1 VAMTSDAAR
10 ADGRRL
16 RREQNRAAVIE
27 ALLALFRDGVYQPS
41 TDEIAAKAGLS
52 ARSLFRYFDDVND
65 LHRAAADRQLQR
77 ALPLVGLGTGPA
89 EPTAD
94 KIRAVVGSRVK
105 LFEETGP
112 AARALRAAATRRDML
127 RGILERNRSYLRH
140 QINEVFAPELAEVG
154 PSVEP
159 ALHVLCSFE
168 SYELLRYVQG
178 LSRGEAEEAMIV
190 GIGVLLGA
198 GSAAPKAASNGQA
211 L

>member
-1 VAMTSDAAR
+1 MAMTADAAR

-16 RREQNRAAVIE
+16 RREQNRASVID

-65 LHRAAADRQLQR
+65 LHRAAADREVQR
-77 ALPLVGLGTGPA
+77 ALPLIALGTGPA
-89 EPTAD
+89 EPTLD
-94 KIRAVVGSRVK
+94 KIRAVVGSRVH

-112 AARALRAAATRRDML
+112 AARALRAASSRREML

-140 QINEVFAPELAEVG
+140 QISEVFAPELAAIG

-159 ALHVLCSFE
+159 ALEVLCSFE
-168 SYELLRYVQG
+168 CYELLRYAQG
-178 LSRGEAEEAMIV
+178 LSRAEAEAAMIA
-190 GIGVLLGA
+190 GIGVLLGVGCA
-198 GSAAPKAASNGQA
+198 TPTVA
-211 L
+211 

>member
-1 VAMTSDAAR
+1 VAMTPDAAQ

-16 RREQNRAAVIE
+16 RREQNRASVID
-27 ALLALFRDGVYQPS
+27 ALLALFRDGVYTPS

-65 LHRAAADRQLQR
+65 LHRAAADREVQR
-77 ALPLVGLGTGPA
+77 ALPLVALGTGPS

-94 KIRAVVGSRVK
+94 KIRAVVSSRVR

-112 AARALRAAATRRDML
+112 AARALRAASTRREML

-140 QINEVFAPELAEVG
+140 QISEVFAPELAEVG

-159 ALHVLCSFE
+159 AVHVLCSFE
-168 SYELLRYVQG
+168 CYELLRYAQG
-178 LSRGEAEEAMIV
+178 LSRAEAEAAMIA
-190 GIGVLLGA
+190 GIGVLLGV
-198 GSAAPKAASNGQA
+198 GCVTPTVA

>member
-1 VAMTSDAAR
+1 MAMTPDAAR

-41 TDEIAAKAGLS
+41 MDEIAAKAGLS

-65 LHRAAADRQLQR
+65 LHRAAADRAVQL
-77 ALPLVGLGTGPA
+77 ALPLIGLGTGPA

-94 KIRAVVGSRVK
+94 KIRAVVGSRAR

-112 AARALRAAATRRDML
+112 AARALRAASTRREML
-127 RGILERNRSYLRH
+127 RGILERNRGYLGR
-140 QINEVFAPELAEVG
+140 QISEVFAPELAEVG
-154 PSVEP
+154 PAVQP

-178 LSRGEAEEAMIV
+178 LSREEAEAAMRA
-190 GIGVLLGA
+190 GIGVLLADGR
-198 GSAAPKAASNGQA
+198 AAPAVAPSGQA